1 MSWLKLDMTKKTLFW
16 MEGDDVL
23 DQVVLEPH
31 NEAAE
36 EYKLEVPFKWFDG
49 ENDPGAMVVITPPKT
64 QSAT

>member
-1 MSWLKLDMTKKTLFW
+1 MSWLKLDMTKKTLLLI
-16 MEGDDVL
+16 EDDRIL

-36 EYKLEVPFKWFDG
+36 EYKLTVPFQWFDG

-64 QSAT
+64 PPTT